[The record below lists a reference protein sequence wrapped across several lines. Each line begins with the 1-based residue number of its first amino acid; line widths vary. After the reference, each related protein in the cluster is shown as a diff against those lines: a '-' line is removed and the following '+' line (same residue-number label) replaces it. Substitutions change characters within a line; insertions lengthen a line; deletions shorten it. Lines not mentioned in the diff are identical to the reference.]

1 MRIVPTKSDLE
12 RFVGMEYYAT
22 DCPGIGGVIRRSTED
37 FVVQEVLTNG
47 LVAELEPRNPPP
59 SDLSGGYV
67 LCVLAK
73 EGVDTLEAARVI
85 AKELGVR
92 ERDIAYVGLK
102 DARAKTAQFISIRGA
117 SSPVFVD
124 VRVREARIRVWEV
137 MKWKRIGL
145 RDLWGNAFS
154 ITIRDVA
161 GDTGDFLNQLEEL
174 GGLPNFFGHQR
185 FGTIRPISH
194 VVGKHLVKRE
204 FEQAV
209 LTYLCAE
216 FPYESDSVREI
227 RRRIWDTRNFSVAE
241 ELPPRYFYEREI
253 AKHLAKKPND
263 FLGALK
269 RLPMRLL
276 RLLVQAYQSYLFNK
290 ILSIRIAEGSWNTPI
305 DGDYIALDKRGI
317 PSSPAKRVESPVD
330 DEVKRAIALG
340 KLLHCIPTPGYGRKE
355 RPGRSGELE
364 KKVLEEEGVSSRSFF
379 IDELP
384 KASAEPTLRPLVMRV
399 FELTYRR
406 EEDSIWLSFELPR
419 GCYATVLL
427 RELMKPEDPVS
438 AGY

>member
-1 MRIVPTKSDLE
+1 MKAIPTKSDLE

-22 DCPGIGGVIRRSTED
+22 DCPGVGGAIRRSIED

-47 LVAELEPRNPPP
+47 LVAQLEPKTPVS
-59 SDLSGGYV
+59 SDLGGGYA

-73 EGVDTLEAARVI
+73 EGVDTLEAVRAV

-102 DARAKTAQFISIRGA
+102 DARAKTAQFVSIRGV

-124 VRVREARIRVWEV
+124 VRLGEARIIVWEV
-137 MKWKRIGL
+137 MRWRRIGL
-145 RDLWGNAFS
+145 RDLWGNTFS
-154 ITIRDVA
+154 IAIRNVV
-161 GDTGDFLNQLEEL
+161 GNVGDFLHQLEEL

-216 FPYESDSVREI
+216 FPYESYGVREI
-227 RRRIWDTRNFSVAE
+227 RRRMWDTRDFSVAK
-241 ELPPRYFYEREI
+241 ELPPRYFYEREM
-253 AKHLAKKPND
+253 AKHLVKKPND

-269 RLPMRLL
+269 KLPTRLL

-305 DGDYIALDKRGI
+305 DGDYIALDKRGV
-317 PSSPAKRVESPVD
+317 PASPAKRVKSPVD
-330 DEVKRAIALG
+330 DEVKRAVALG

-355 RPGRSGELE
+355 RPGLSGELE
-364 KKVLEEEGVSSRSFF
+364 KKVLEEEGISSRSFF